1 MRINFVKMQAAGN
14 DFVIVE
20 KLTKDFPLRGDQI
33 RKLADRHYGVGCD
46 QLLLLEATENQNADF
61 RFRIFNQDGQEEEQC
76 GKGARCIGRFS
87 LDQGFTLKT
96 KISLETINR
105 LVTVNLLD
113 EGLVDVDMGPPELN
127 PDKVPFKAEYKSDFY
142 NLVAE
147 NSRIEI
153 GAINMGNTHAIV
165 RVEDVKNAD
174 VSTIGPII
182 EKHPDFPLKTNV
194 EFLQIASRNKVLLR
208 VYERGAGETLACGSG
223 ACAAV
228 VYGKI
233 RGWLDETVTVEFPGG
248 KLNVSWK
255 GAGNPVILSGL
266 TELVFTGTVNI

>member
-1 MRINFVKMQAAGN
+1 MKINFIKMQAAGN

-20 KLTKDFPLRGDQI
+20 TLTKSYSLQRDQI

-46 QLLLLEATENQNADF
+46 QLLLLQATANQDADF
-61 RFRIFNQDGQEEEQC
+61 CFRIFNPDGQEVEQC
-76 GKGARCIGRFS
+76 GNGARCIGRFC
-87 LDQGFTLKT
+87 LDQGFTSKT

-113 EGLVDVDMGPPELN
+113 EGLVDVDMGPPELD
-127 PDKVPFKAEYKSDFY
+127 PDKVPFNAKQKSNFY
-142 NLVAE
+142 NLITE
-147 NSRIEI
+147 NSKIEI
-153 GAINMGNTHAIV
+153 GAINMGNTHAII
-165 RVEDVKNAD
+165 RVEDVKKAD
-174 VSTIGPII
+174 VSTIGPMI

-194 EFLQIASRNKVLLR
+194 EFLQISSRNKILLR

-248 KLNVSWK
+248 KLNVCWK
-255 GAGNPVILSGL
+255 GVGDPVILSGF
-266 TELVFTGTVNI
+266 TELVFKGTVNL